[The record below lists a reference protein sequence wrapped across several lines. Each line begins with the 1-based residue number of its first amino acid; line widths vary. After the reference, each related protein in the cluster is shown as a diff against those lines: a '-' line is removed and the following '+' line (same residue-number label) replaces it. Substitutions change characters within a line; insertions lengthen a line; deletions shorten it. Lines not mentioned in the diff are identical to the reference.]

1 MAVIKDGYGQIEL
14 TRVSFTRD
22 GNIEAQCEFVARDEN
37 GEPTGEVLENGKI
50 VAVDKA
56 AKKVYD
62 AEKIPEGVSADNLV
76 YGVNYTTEKIYN
88 QFTPG
93 RKNFAVVG
101 GEYPRVGI
109 LKAGDVFATNAYL
122 EDKGEV
128 PAVGTVKTVGAVK
141 LLVADNEIGTADG
154 QTAVK
159 YQVL

>member
-1 MAVIKDGYGQIEL
+1 MAVIKNGYGQIEL
-14 TRVSFTRD
+14 TRVSFTKD
-22 GNIEAQCEFVARDEN
+22 GNIEAQCEYVATQDDKGN
-37 GEPTGEVLENGKI
+37 LEVLENGKI

-62 AEKIPEGVSADNLV
+62 AEKIPAEVTKENLV

-93 RKNFAVVG
+93 RKNFAVVD

>member
-1 MAVIKDGYGQIEL
+1 MAVIKNGYGQIEL
-14 TRVSFTRD
+14 TRVSFTKD
-22 GNIEAQCEFVARDEN
+22 GNIEAQCEYVATKDAEGN
-37 GEPTGEVLENGKI
+37 PEVLENGKI

-62 AEKIPEGVSADNLV
+62 AEKIPAEVTKENLV

-93 RKNFAVVG
+93 RKHFAVVD

-128 PAVGTVKTVGAVK
+128 PEVGTVKTVGAIK

>member
-1 MAVIKDGYGQIEL
+1 MAVIKDKYSQIEL
-14 TRVSFTRD
+14 TRVSFTKD
-22 GNIEAQCEFVARDEN
+22 GNIEAQCEYVATEDAEGN
-37 GEPTGEVLENGKI
+37 PEVLENGKI

-62 AEKIPEGVSADNLV
+62 AEKIPAEVTKGNLV
-76 YGVNYTTEKIYN
+76 YGVNYTTEKNYD
-88 QFTPG
+88 QFKPG
-93 RKNFAVVG
+93 RKYFAVVG

-122 EDKGEV
+122 KNGEEV
-128 PAVGTVKTVGAVK
+128 PAVGTVKEIGAVK
-141 LLVADNEIGTADG
+141 LLVADNEIETADG